1 MTRRLQAGATRAPPI
16 DSGVGVTTT
25 TNRRTRT
32 DAELIDAV
40 RSGSETA
47 YAELYARHRS
57 VAYRLACSY
66 RRADDPEDLVHEA
79 FERVLAALRRGIGP
93 DQAFRA
99 YLFVTIRRR
108 AAARLD
114 RSRDEPVDE
123 VPEATRAIQQPAGL
137 DPVDRH
143 MVLNAYKSL
152 ADRTKEVLWHS
163 TVEGRQPRE
172 LAPLLGVSANTAAA
186 LAYRAREK
194 LRQAY
199 LQAHVHAAPRPG
211 CEPHRSRLGGYV
223 RNGLSRRDQVATESH
238 LGGCTTCSTLVDEL
252 HDINHLLV
260 RAIHGSVGSRQ
271 GSRSQRARSCRA
283 PAAEHNDGPK
293 TVPSRASS

>member
-1 MTRRLQAGATRAPPI
+1 M
-16 DSGVGVTTT
+16 TT

-40 RSGSETA
+40 RGGCKTA
-47 YAELYARHRS
+47 YAELYARHRR

-79 FERVLAALRRGIGP
+79 FELVLAALRRGIGP

-108 AAARLD
+108 AAARLV

-123 VPEATRAIQQPAGL
+123 VPEGARTIHQPAGL
-137 DPVDRH
+137 DPVERH
-143 MVLNAYKSL
+143 TVLNAYRSL
-152 ADRTKEVLWHS
+152 PDRTKEVLWYS

-172 LAPLLGVSANTAAA
+172 LAALLGVSANTAAA

-211 CEPHRSRLGGYV
+211 CEPHRRRLGGYV
-223 RNGLSRRDQVATESH
+223 RDGLSRRDQVATESH
-238 LGGCTTCSTLVDEL
+238 LGDCTTCSTLVDEL
-252 HDINHLLV
+252 HDINHLLI
-260 RAIHGSVGSRQ
+260 RAMRGSVSHQSSR
-271 GSRSQRARSCRA
+271 RQRVRSCRV
-283 PAAEHNDGPK
+283 PVPEQNDELR
-293 TVPSRASS
+293 TVPSGASS